1 MLGSF
6 QTLEASM
13 KFSARKIGDVVVLD
27 VEGKIL
33 LGEGD
38 VEIKRAIDDFLK
50 KGNKNILLN
59 LAKVPYIDSAGL
71 GEIIR
76 CFTALRRNGGSF
88 KLLSPN
94 ARVIDLLSITN
105 LLNVFD
111 WYDDESTALKSF
123 TTDV

>member
-1 MLGSF
+1 
-6 QTLEASM
+6 M